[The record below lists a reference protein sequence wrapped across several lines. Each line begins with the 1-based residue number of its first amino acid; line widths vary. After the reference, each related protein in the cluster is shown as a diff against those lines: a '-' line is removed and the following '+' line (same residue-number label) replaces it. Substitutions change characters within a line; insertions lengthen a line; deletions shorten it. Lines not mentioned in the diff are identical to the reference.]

1 MVPEG
6 SWVNLSRVK
15 SEGLCEIGK
24 RGAPLGDK
32 MNLGKNV
39 FSLGAKDLIDI
50 SYIIAGRGPPTH
62 PFICRYRR
70 YISTSTYVISYE
82 SKVPV
87 PTVHT
92 NTARGRLRVQLVG
105 GGCWGAHINP

>member
-62 PFICRYRR
+62 
-70 YISTSTYVISYE
+70 S
-82 SKVPV
+82 
-87 PTVHT
+87 
-92 NTARGRLRVQLVG
+92 
-105 GGCWGAHINP
+105 